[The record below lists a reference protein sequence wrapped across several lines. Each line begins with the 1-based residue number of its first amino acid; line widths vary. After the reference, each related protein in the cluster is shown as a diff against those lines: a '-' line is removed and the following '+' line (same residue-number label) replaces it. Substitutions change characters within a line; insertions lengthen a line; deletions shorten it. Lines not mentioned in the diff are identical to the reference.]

1 MLLHKDG
8 KTNIIQGDSTNE
20 NLLQI
25 NNDASITNVGD
36 WIKDKKI
43 TKVLMNPP
51 FEKSTGVKILKNVLD
66 NVLPN
71 TDVAF
76 ILPDRTLLTK
86 NQNIIKQILNKH
98 RLICI
103 IKMPEET

>member
-8 KTNIIQGDSTNE
+8 KTNIIHGDSTNE
-20 NLLQI
+20 RELDISNPNI
-25 NNDASITNVGD
+25 KTVGQ
-36 WIKDKKI
+36 WIKKADI

-51 FEKSTGVKILKNVLD
+51 FEGSTGIKILKNVLD
-66 NVLPN
+66 NVRPN
-71 TDVAF
+71 SDVAF

-86 NQNIIKQILNKH
+86 TQSVIKQILAKH
-98 RLICI
+98 KIINI